1 MQASTDGAT
10 WTPMTCGVTARC
22 KASLSGLGKG
32 AKSDVLIKLAVNG
45 VDYTTDGNAVDPTQ
59 KNGFATFSVTAP

>member
-1 MQASTDGAT
+1 MVRSEPWVQEAT
-10 WTPMTCGVTARC
+10 HEHS
-22 KASLSGLGKG
+22 SLGRGLSFVAAHLG
-32 AKSDVLIKLAVNG
+32 KSDVLIKLAVNG